1 MDVYDKDSC
10 NVLSFVSIMF
20 VYDSLISYGNVARAV
35 YARALRASCC
45 QLSVAVAVV
54 SEVTS
59 TDSVVS
65 NDSIHPLVQ
74 MFSLRN
80 VSVAIVSAAAVQPTP
95 PSAQR
100 SDSSLCQN
108 IYINKTIFIIRLLF
122 MYHKII

>member
-45 QLSVAVAVV
+45 QLSVAVV